1 MAPPRLTP
9 EQRAHAL
16 AKAAAAR
23 QQRAAVKLA
32 LKEGSL
38 TLRDLLE
45 RAGTDEAVGGIKVSA
60 ALTSLP
66 GLGKVK
72 AARLM
77 ERLGIAESRR
87 LRGLGAKQ
95 KEGLLAAL
103 S

>member
-1 MAPPRLTP
+1 MAAPLLTP
-9 EQRAHAL
+9 EQRAQAL
-16 AKAAAAR
+16 VKATEAR
-23 QQRAAVKLA
+23 RARAALKQA
-32 LKEGSL
+32 LKDGSL
-38 TLRDLLE
+38 TMGDLLA
-45 RAGTDEAVGGIKVSA
+45 RVGADEAVGGLKVSA

-87 LRGLGAKQ
+87 LRGLGTKQ
-95 KEGLLAAL
+95 REALLAAL

>member
-1 MAPPRLTP
+1 MAPPKLTP
-9 EQRAHAL
+9 EQRAEAL

-23 QQRAAVKLA
+23 QQRAAVKQA
-32 LKEGSL
+32 LKEGSV
-38 TLRDLLE
+38 TLAELLA
-45 RAGTDEAVGGIKVSA
+45 RADGDNAIGGLKVSA
-60 ALTSLP
+60 ALTALP

-72 AARLM
+72 AGRLM

-95 KEGLLAAL
+95 KEALLAAL

>member
-1 MAPPRLTP
+1 MALPNLTP
-9 EQRAHAL
+9 EQRAQAL
-16 AKAAAAR
+16 AKAAAVR

-38 TLRDLLE
+38 ALGDVLA
-45 RAGTDEAVGGIKVSA
+45 RAGTDEAVGGLKVSA

-72 AARLM
+72 VARLM

-95 KEGLLAAL
+95 KEALLAAL

>member
-1 MAPPRLTP
+1 MAPPKLTP
-9 EQRAHAL
+9 EQRAAAL
-16 AKAAAAR
+16 LKAAAAR
-23 QQRAAVKLA
+23 QQRAGVKLA

-38 TLRDLLE
+38 SLADLLA
-45 RAGTDEAVGGIKVSA
+45 RAGSDEAIGGLRVSA

-87 LRGLGAKQ
+87 LRGLGVKQ
-95 KEGLLAAL
+95 KEALLAAL

>member
-1 MAPPRLTP
+1 MAPPKLTP
-9 EQRAHAL
+9 EQRTAAL

-23 QQRAAVKLA
+23 QQRAGVKLA

-38 TLRDLLE
+38 SLADLLA
-45 RAGTDEAVGGIKVSA
+45 RAGSDAAIGGLKVSA

-77 ERLGIAESRR
+77 ERLGIADSRR
-87 LRGLGAKQ
+87 LRGLGVKQ
-95 KEGLLAAL
+95 KEALLAAL

>member
-1 MAPPRLTP
+1 MALPNLTP
-9 EQRAHAL
+9 EQRAQAL
-16 AKAAAAR
+16 AKAAAVR

-38 TLRDLLE
+38 ARGAVLA
-45 RAGTDEAVGGIKVSA
+45 RAGTDEAVGGLKVSA

-72 AARLM
+72 VARLM

-95 KEGLLAAL
+95 KEALLAAL